1 MTYAK
6 NTFVLFGINN
16 IDKTCL
22 YTESYIC
29 IGYTQANKQ
38 YIWVKRR
45 TCCAS
50 KRRGPWA
57 SCYKTAWH
65 LQWISH
71 KSHYRIYTNLHQ
83 TFIKYLWTLERL
95 VKTIRETLHDGSVYM
110 TIWLTIKERL
120 NYCGCKKKI
129 VIFKNLLL
137 FWFFNLKV
145 KYMTLC
151 IWSKYLD
158 QLFRFIKGKSYG
170 KDIVVDFLLD
180 NLL

>member
-1 MTYAK
+1 MGQAFVIRQSTYQPAPFVSQIFISQRRSCNLLIYTCIPFGVTWQWRRETRLLKATKQISRASKSALRCSIKQSYNRYILIHWKVLIGEISASFVKLTAMKYAK

-57 SCYKTAWH
+57 SCYKTACD
-65 LQWISH
+65 
-71 KSHYRIYTNLHQ
+71 TCN
-83 TFIKYLWTLERL
+83 
-95 VKTIRETLHDGSVYM
+95 G
-110 TIWLTIKERL
+110 
-120 NYCGCKKKI
+120 
-129 VIFKNLLL
+129 
-137 FWFFNLKV
+137 
-145 KYMTLC
+145 
-151 IWSKYLD
+151 
-158 QLFRFIKGKSYG
+158 
-170 KDIVVDFLLD
+170 
-180 NLL
+180 

>member
-1 MTYAK
+1 MRCSIKQSYNRYILIHRKVLIGEISASFVKLTAMKYAK

-16 IDKTCL
+16 INKTCL

-120 NYCGCKKKI
+120 NYCGCKKKNSHLQKSTP
-129 VIFKNLLL
+129 VLIF
-137 FWFFNLKV
+137 
-145 KYMTLC
+145 
-151 IWSKYLD
+151 
-158 QLFRFIKGKSYG
+158 
-170 KDIVVDFLLD
+170 
-180 NLL
+180 